1 MQGAGE
7 AAVADLGGSIITGI
21 HSNPL
26 AVLARQL
33 DIPLHDISSHD
44 VPLFLQDGSE
54 LDAKVDKE
62 VRYGLNPSTCCSVAR
77 IRSNPY
83 AAVQCL
89 WFSAGRQSCP
99 FVMQP
104 SAGVVDLLCWGIVV
118 LCVVVLLC

>member
-1 MQGAGE
+1 MLFMQGAGK

-44 VPLFLQDGSE
+44 VPLYLRDGSE

-62 VRYGLNPSTCCSVAR
+62 VGCSACMAGTC
-77 IRSNPY
+77 
-83 AAVQCL
+83 
-89 WFSAGRQSCP
+89 
-99 FVMQP
+99 
-104 SAGVVDLLCWGIVV
+104 
-118 LCVVVLLC
+118 